1 MNYVVHFCK
10 NPDCN
15 NCWIDKD
22 KTHVKTVP
30 PKWKYC
36 KECCKNLVLIL
47 TNKNLREKLMKI
59 FNQRYQTRGKIE
71 SLYKVIGKH
80 KGD

>member
-36 KECCKNLVLIL
+36 KECCKKLSIDFNKQKPEGRI
-47 TNKNLREKLMKI
+47 NKNI
-59 FNQRYQTRGKIE
+59 QP
-71 SLYKVIGKH
+71 
-80 KGD
+80 

>member
-36 KECCKNLVLIL
+36 KECC
-47 TNKNLREKLMKI
+47 NKFGI
-59 FNQRYQTRGKIE
+59 DFNKQKPEGKVNENIQPE
-71 SLYKVIGKH
+71 VPNEGQI
-80 KGD
+80 

>member
-36 KECCKNLVLIL
+36 KECCKKLGIDFNKQKPEIKV
-47 TNKNLREKLMKI
+47 NKNIQPEVPNEGQI
-59 FNQRYQTRGKIE
+59 
-71 SLYKVIGKH
+71 
-80 KGD
+80 

>member
-36 KECCKNLVLIL
+36 KECCKKLGIDFNKQKPERRV
-47 TNKNLREKLMKI
+47 NKN
-59 FNQRYQTRGKIE
+59 NQPEVPNEGQN
-71 SLYKVIGKH
+71 
-80 KGD
+80 

>member
-36 KECCKNLVLIL
+36 KECCKKLGIDFNKQKPEGRI
-47 TNKNLREKLMKI
+47 NKNIQPEVPNEGQI
-59 FNQRYQTRGKIE
+59 
-71 SLYKVIGKH
+71 
-80 KGD
+80 

>member
-36 KECCKNLVLIL
+36 KECCKKLGIDF
-47 TNKNLREKLMKI
+47 NKQKPDR
-59 FNQRYQTRGKIE
+59 
-71 SLYKVIGKH
+71 KVSKNIQPEVPNEGQI
-80 KGD
+80 

>member
-36 KECCKNLVLIL
+36 KECCKKLDIDFNKQKPEGKV
-47 TNKNLREKLMKI
+47 NKNIQPEVPNEGQI
-59 FNQRYQTRGKIE
+59 
-71 SLYKVIGKH
+71 
-80 KGD
+80 

>member
-36 KECCKNLVLIL
+36 KECCRKLGIDFNNQHPDGFNKQKPEGKV
-47 TNKNLREKLMKI
+47 NKNIQPEVPNEGQI
-59 FNQRYQTRGKIE
+59 
-71 SLYKVIGKH
+71 
-80 KGD
+80 

>member
-15 NCWIDKD
+15 NCWVDKD

-36 KECCKNLVLIL
+36 KECCKKLGIDFNKQKPDRKV
-47 TNKNLREKLMKI
+47 NKNIQPEVP
-59 FNQRYQTRGKIE
+59 NEGQN
-71 SLYKVIGKH
+71 
-80 KGD
+80 

>member
-36 KECCKNLVLIL
+36 KECCRKLGIDFNKQKPERKVNENIQPEVLNEGQI
-47 TNKNLREKLMKI
+47 
-59 FNQRYQTRGKIE
+59 
-71 SLYKVIGKH
+71 
-80 KGD
+80 